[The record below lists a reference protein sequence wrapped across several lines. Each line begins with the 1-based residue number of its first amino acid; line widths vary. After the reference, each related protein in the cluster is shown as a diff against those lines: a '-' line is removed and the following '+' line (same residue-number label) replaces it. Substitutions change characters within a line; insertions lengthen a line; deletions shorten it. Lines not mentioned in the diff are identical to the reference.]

1 MYTFAAITLPPLA
14 VERAKA
20 KGVAPDAYYCMLLLE
35 ETGVVR
41 NERVVIWMYFGDSY
55 LSAAHVYV
63 DVHVCLRCWMWSVS
77 GVRVISYPT

>member
-1 MYTFAAITLPPLA
+1 MIKQRGGFYEFEHQNYHCKSFNSHILTHTQGAMYTFAAITLPALA

-41 NERVVIWMYFGDSY
+41 IIYGLVQSLKR
-55 LSAAHVYV
+55 
-63 DVHVCLRCWMWSVS
+63 
-77 GVRVISYPT
+77 